1 MQAKRKN
8 YTEKERNNIMPSRD
22 TKFTKDNAREM
33 QARGTKVR
41 KENTARRKAVAH
53 VLADLLS
60 KPVSEGSKVTKL
72 EWLVARAI
80 DNTRDDVGLSD
91 LLKIQ
96 ELLGE
101 KQMTFNFEKR
111 NPSEVARDILEEIG
125 E

>member
-1 MQAKRKN
+1 
-8 YTEKERNNIMPSRD
+8 MPKSD
-22 TKFTKDNAREM
+22 TYFTKENAREM
-33 QARGTKVR
+33 QARGTEVR

-53 VLADLLS
+53 VLSDLLS

-80 DNTRDDVGLSD
+80 DNTRDDIELSD

-101 KQMTFNFEKR
+101 KQMTFNFENRK
-111 NPSEVARDILEEIG
+111 PSEVARDILDEIG

>member
-1 MQAKRKN
+1 
-8 YTEKERNNIMPSRD
+8 MPSKD
-22 TKFTKDNAREM
+22 TQFTKDNAREM
-33 QARGTKVR
+33 QSRGTKVR

-111 NPSEVARDILEEIG
+111 KPSEVARDILEEIG

>member
-1 MQAKRKN
+1 
-8 YTEKERNNIMPSRD
+8 MPSKD
-22 TKFTKDNAREM
+22 TQFTKENAREM
-33 QARGTKVR
+33 QKRSAVSQ
-41 KENTARRKAVAH
+41 KENTARRKAVAQ

-72 EWLVARAI
+72 EWLVAKAI
-80 DNTRDDVGLSD
+80 DNTRDDVALSD

-101 KQMTFNFEKR
+101 KQMTYNIGNLKKPEDA
-111 NPSEVARDILEEIG
+111 AREILDAIG